1 MSPVRCRGFA
11 AIRALDTRRS
21 SLQAAGRHPLP
32 KEKGKSVT
40 EQRITSPLRL
50 AAGSHEA
57 GTGVGCVMNVV
68 SWVKGDYSITDNPT
82 NIPQQLASLF
92 QEVNDLVAVSSPG
105 NWYYYDDRRDT
116 GSYVPAKWATRL
128 LDLAFS
134 VVGTTSK
141 DINLLSWMINT
152 NKKTLPLGVALIM
165 HEDKFLFVP
174 CPGPW
179 FKRRLVKSLAY
190 AVDIWLE
197 MALPVEVEQPSLEAI
212 ENALKEMAVIK

>member
-1 MSPVRCRGFA
+1 
-11 AIRALDTRRS
+11 
-21 SLQAAGRHPLP
+21 
-32 KEKGKSVT
+32 
-40 EQRITSPLRL
+40 
-50 AAGSHEA
+50 
-57 GTGVGCVMNVV
+57 MNVV